1 MNALFVESSAKNDI
15 GIGDVFVQI
24 AKGLLVARGDLPS
37 KPTGGQG
44 TVRVTDQPGNSDK
57 APCCG

>member
-1 MNALFVESSAKNDI
+1 MNALFVESSAKNDV
-15 GIGDVFVQI
+15 GISDLFVQI

-37 KPTGGQG
+37 EPTSGQG
-44 TVRVTDQPGNSDK
+44 TVHVTNQPGNSGK